1 MPCPH
6 TGCLLLWRGMSC
18 RTCPGPQTGCCS
30 ANALSPRGGG
40 QAFLSAVTQLV
51 TQAAALRGREPQAP
65 NPGPGL
71 QPCGVQQ
78 CGMLRPPA
86 SNHIIFCSRQVIART
101 TKIGN
106 QTFSLYLDNFP
117 HVLFNSSLPIEEAV
131 NSSALMNSYDN
142 HYSYKPGRA
151 GKFRG
156 CCTRLRSGELQHQ
169 PRPRPH
175 PRPLLPFPW
184 GMLSHEKTE

>member
-1 MPCPH
+1 MPTHGLPSPVEGH
-6 TGCLLLWRGMSC
+6 ELQDLPRPTNRPLLSQC
-18 RTCPGPQTGCCS
+18 TQPP
-30 ANALSPRGGG
+30 GGG
-40 QAFLSAVTQLV
+40 QAFLSALTQLV

-78 CGMLRPPA
+78 CGMLCPPA
-86 SNHIIFCSRQVIART
+86 SNHIVFCSRQVIART

-169 PRPRPH
+169 PRPHPH
-175 PRPLLPFPW
+175 PQPLLPFPW